1 MNHLIVT
8 TQTTSNSS
16 INDTV
21 MYSMRVATPH
31 IRRNKLSPVL
41 KFNFNSNGVTP

>member
-31 IRRNKLSPVL
+31 IRRNKLSPAL